1 MIGVHAARWAALTA
15 LAAVLA
21 ASGCGIRPTGIVDAG
36 NPPFARGYADT
47 ITVYLVRGGMLRP
60 VTRPGIPG
68 RPYLAV
74 EQLHV
79 PTTPRER
86 TVGLHTE
93 VHRALT
99 VQAVNE
105 GLGSTF
111 ERPWPLAVQQIDR
124 SMSPGWSRTAIA
136 QIACTAEAVP
146 GIEGV
151 ILVGA
156 SNTGDGGG
164 TPVSCR
170 QFADLLP

>member
-1 MIGVHAARWAALTA
+1 MIRVRAARWTALTA
-15 LAAVLA
+15 LAVVLT

-36 NPPFARGYADT
+36 DPPFARGYADT
-47 ITVYLVRGGMLRP
+47 ITIYLVRGGMLRP
-60 VTRPGIPG
+60 VTRPGVPG

-86 TVGLHTE
+86 ALGLRTE
-93 VHRALT
+93 VRRALT
-99 VQAVNE
+99 VQAVSD
-105 GLGSTF
+105 GLGSTSDGHS
-111 ERPWPLAVQQIDR
+111 PLAVQGTGR
-124 SMSPGWSRTAIA
+124 SLSPAWSRTALA

-151 ILVGA
+151 ILVQA
-156 SNTGDGGG
+156 TNTGGGG
-164 TPVSCR
+164 GRLVYCR